1 MPSGSGSIAGGATAT
16 PMAQRG
22 GHAWIHTSTPTSS
35 QGRRRGTPRSR
46 YTTPRLRRTRNL
58 HTVSA
63 NAWRMLWATLGLCN
77 GAGRLPQVASDE
89 IRWRQA
95 SWPNFINWANSV
107 LLSPRGTGH
116 FSSTQYRAS
125 PHVIGLSNGGL
136 PTSTTNRGAKCRSRS
151 SDESET
157 ERVRRKKADAF
168 MALACKRHSS

>member
-22 GHAWIHTSTPTSS
+22 GHASGFTPAH
-35 QGRRRGTPRSR
+35 QPLHRAGDAGRHDLG
-46 YTTPRLRRTRNL
+46 TTPRLRRTRNL
-58 HTVSA
+58 HIVSA